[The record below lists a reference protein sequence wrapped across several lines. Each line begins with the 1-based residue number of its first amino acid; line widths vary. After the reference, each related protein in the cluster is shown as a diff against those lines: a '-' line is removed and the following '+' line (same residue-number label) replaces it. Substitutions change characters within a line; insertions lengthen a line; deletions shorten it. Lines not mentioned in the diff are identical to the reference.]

1 MNKKIQNNKKKK
13 LIKTSVRKSFKI
25 NNCKKK
31 LTNINKSNKTKITN
45 NKYSIILTL
54 NAEY

>member
-1 MNKKIQNNKKKK
+1 MNKKIQNNKKKN